1 MGPDRDRRRRGDAG
15 PRSGTEGDRPFQLR
29 ASIAA
34 CHATSPSWEQTDW
47 LQIVTLFDLLARH
60 DPSPVVR
67 LNRAVAL
74 SRLGPAYV
82 EQALADVDALAG
94 PLDGYHL
101 FHATRAALLTALGRV
116 DDADAA
122 NARALTLTGN
132 DAERRLLAT
141 RLHRHP
147 LTDGS

>member
-1 MGPDRDRRRRGDAG
+1 M
-15 PRSGTEGDRPFQLR
+15 
-29 ASIAA
+29 
-34 CHATSPSWEQTDW
+34 
-47 LQIVTLFDLLARH
+47 LARH

-82 EQALADVDALAG
+82 EQALADVDELAG

-101 FHATRAALLTALGRV
+101 FHATRAELLTALGRV

-122 NARALTLTGN
+122 NSRALALTAN

-141 RLHRHP
+141 RLHRRP
-147 LTDGS
+147 LDDGS